1 MYHLSVE
8 PPSMSG
14 PVLRPLSLGEMLD
27 VSFGLYRNLF
37 VPLLVVTIVT
47 RAVPLALSVYLE
59 SAGGALANLPLY
71 FASVVLSAILSAI
84 AAGASTFI
92 VSENYM
98 GRRIVAGEA
107 FRRATP
113 FVGRLISLAIMTSLL
128 CGLGLLLLLIPVLII
143 GTALSLGIPALVLEN
158 KSVASDAMGR
168 SWSLTRGFRWKLFV
182 ALAVVIFLLA
192 LPFLSLGVYA
202 AASLPSGGPPRMVEL
217 TGFLG
222 FTIVA
227 ALLQTLIYP
236 LLYCLLTVAYY
247 DLRVRK
253 EAFDLEVLAAGL
265 ATT

>member
-1 MYHLSVE
+1 MA
-8 PPSMSG
+8 G

-27 VSFGLYRNLF
+27 VSFGLYRSLF

-47 RAVPLALSVYLE
+47 RALPLVLSVYLE
-59 SAGGALANLPLY
+59 SAGGGFSNPVLY
-71 FASVVLSAILSAI
+71 FASLVLSAVLSAI

-92 VSENYM
+92 IAENYM
-98 GRRIVAGEA
+98 GGRITAGEA

-113 FVGRLISLAIMTSLL
+113 FTGRLISLAIMTTLL
-128 CGLGLLLLLIPVLII
+128 CGLAFILLIIPVAIV
-143 GTALSLGIPALVLEN
+143 GTGLALGTPALVLEN
-158 KSVASDAMGR
+158 KAVASDAMGR
-168 SWSLTRGFRWKLFV
+168 SWSLTRGYRWKLFI

-202 AASLPSGGPPRMVEL
+202 AASIPAGAQPAVGDLA
-217 TGFLG
+217 GFLG
-222 FTIVA
+222 FTIAA

-265 ATT
+265 TAA

>member
-1 MYHLSVE
+1 
-8 PPSMSG
+8 MSG

-27 VSFGLYRNLF
+27 VSFGLYRSLF

-47 RAVPLALSVYLE
+47 RAVPLVLSVYLE
-59 SAGGALANLPLY
+59 SSGGGMSNPPLY
-71 FASVVLSAILSAI
+71 FGSAILSAVLSAI

-92 VSENYM
+92 IAENYM
-98 GRRIVAGEA
+98 GGRITAGEA

-113 FVGRLISLAIMTSLL
+113 FTGRLISLAIQTTLL
-128 CGLGLLLLLIPVLII
+128 CGLGLMLLIFPLAII
-143 GTALSLGIPALVLEN
+143 GTGLSLGIPALVLEN
-158 KSVASDAMGR
+158 KVRASEAMGR
-168 SWSLTRGFRWKLFV
+168 SWSLTKGYRGKLFI
-182 ALAVVIFLLA
+182 ALLVVVFLLA

-202 AASLPSGGPPRMVEL
+202 AASIPAGGQPEMGEL
-217 TGFLG
+217 VGFLG
-222 FTIVA
+222 YTIAA

-265 ATT
+265 AQA

>member
-1 MYHLSVE
+1 
-8 PPSMSG
+8 MSG

-27 VSFGLYRNLF
+27 VSFGLYRSLF

-47 RAVPLALSVYLE
+47 RAVPLVLSVYLE
-59 SAGGALANLPLY
+59 SAGGAFANLTLY
-71 FASVVLSAILSAI
+71 FASAILSAILSAI

-98 GRRIVAGEA
+98 GGRITAGEA

-113 FVGRLISLAIMTSLL
+113 FVGRLIALTIMTTLL
-128 CGLGLLLLLIPVLII
+128 CGLGFMLLFFPALII

-158 KSVASDAMGR
+158 KPVASDAMGR
-168 SWSLTRGFRWKLFV
+168 SWALTRGFRWKLFV
-182 ALAVVIFLLA
+182 ALAVVLFLLA

-202 AASLPSGGPPRMVEL
+202 AASLPEGGSPAVLEL

-222 FTIVA
+222 FTILA

-265 ATT
+265 AKA